1 MKLCNLRL
9 DKIIMKK
16 ENPLGVSLGV
26 SPKMNHDIYI
36 INQMNMIQ
44 VLFLLSHHFKRFPGR
59 QKSTKAHILRF
70 IARSYLLLST
80 GLNRNQVTA
89 GGISG
94 GILCS
99 VQEDAPDQAS
109 YATGLLYPEIN
120 TPLMAVWR
128 RNPQNRC
135 WFILI
140 KVVIHK
146 L

>member
-1 MKLCNLRL
+1 M
-9 DKIIMKK
+9 
-16 ENPLGVSLGV
+16 
-26 SPKMNHDIYI
+26 
-36 INQMNMIQ
+36 
-44 VLFLLSHHFKRFPGR
+44 LFIVFYSYYRHHFKRFPGL

-80 GLNRNQVTA
+80 GLNRNLVTA